1 MTVNTLDC
9 DFLVLGSGAAGLYA
23 AWQAAARGRVILVT
37 DGALASGS
45 SYWAQGGI
53 AAVTTDDDTLEAHI
67 ADTLAAGRGLCD
79 RVAVELLVA
88 EGAAAVRALIAAGMP
103 FDTEADGRL
112 RRGLEGGHSHHRILH
127 ALGVQTGKALVD
139 FLIARIRNCATVE
152 VVEYGFAH
160 RLLRDADG
168 HCVGA
173 RIHRRD
179 AASELLVRAPA
190 TLLATGGY
198 SALFERTTNP
208 AGALGVG
215 LGLAR
220 EVGAR
225 LIDLEFVQFHPT
237 AFHEPSGRTFLISEA
252 LRGAGATLVNAAGER
267 FLADAPDA
275 ELAPRDVVA
284 TAIAAEIAR
293 QEQPYVGLDL
303 RHLDPLMLEQ
313 SFGFI
318 MTAIAERGI
327 DWRREPVPV
336 APAAHY
342 CIGGVATDH
351 HGATDVPGLYAA
363 GEVAATGVHGA
374 NRLASNSLL
383 ECLVF
388 AHRAVAHA
396 AERDAP
402 RLSRVESGAAW
413 TVDAERAEPFATRR
427 RDLGALMMR
436 HVGLERDRAGLETAL
451 AAIEAARAEPL
462 SGPPDRADDYFSFLD
477 RHVHALAGAIARAAL
492 ARETS
497 VGVHRRRDTLAS
509 GSVAGP
515 RDRPASAPVTS

>member
-1 MTVNTLDC
+1 MTLDTLDC

-23 AWQAAARGRVILVT
+23 AWQAATLGRVVVVT

-53 AAVTTDDDTLEAHI
+53 AAVTTDDDALEAHV

-79 RVAVELLVA
+79 RAAVEILVA
-88 EGAAAVRALIAAGMP
+88 EGAAVVRALIAAGMP

-112 RRGLEGGHSHHRILH
+112 RRGLEGGHSRHRILH

-139 FLIARIRNCATVE
+139 FLIARIRECDTIT
-152 VVEYGFAH
+152 VVEHGFAH

-168 HCVGA
+168 RCAGA
-173 RIHRRD
+173 RIHRQDVD
-179 AASELLVRAPA
+179 AELRVRAPA
-190 TLLATGGY
+190 TILATGGY

-215 LGLAR
+215 VGLACAA
-220 EVGAR
+220 GAR
-225 LIDLEFVQFHPT
+225 SADLEFVQFHPT
-237 AFHEPSGRTFLISEA
+237 AFHEASGRTFLISEA

-267 FLADAPDA
+267 FLADAPGA

-284 TAIAAEIAR
+284 TAITAEIAR
-293 QEQPYVGLDL
+293 QDVPYVGLDL
-303 RHLDPLMLEQ
+303 RHLDPAMLEQ

-318 MTAIAERGI
+318 MAAIAGRGI

-351 HGATDVPGLYAA
+351 HGATDVPGLYAT

-388 AHRAVAHA
+388 AQRAVAHA
-396 AERDAP
+396 AERAAP
-402 RLSRVESGAAW
+402 RPGRVDTGPVWRVEPGHA
-413 TVDAERAEPFATRR
+413 DAFATRR

-436 HVGLERDRAGLETAL
+436 HVGIERDRAGLQTAL
-451 AAIEAARAEPL
+451 AAIETARAAPL
-462 SGPPDRADDYFSFLD
+462 SASPDRADDYFAFLD
-477 RHVHALAGAIARAAL
+477 RHIHALADAIARAAL
-492 ARETS
+492 AREAS
-497 VGVHRRRDTLAS
+497 VGVHCRRDTRAA
-509 GSVAGP
+509 VH
-515 RDRPASAPVTS
+515 RDRPVFVSVK